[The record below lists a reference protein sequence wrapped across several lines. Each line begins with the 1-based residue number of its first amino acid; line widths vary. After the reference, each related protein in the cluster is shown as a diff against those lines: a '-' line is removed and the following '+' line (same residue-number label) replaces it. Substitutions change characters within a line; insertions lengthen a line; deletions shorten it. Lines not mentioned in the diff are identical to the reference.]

1 MLNEKI
7 YVVSA
12 FQILS
17 QSIELNHP
25 KLVSTSRG
33 DQKCFCH
40 VVQETLVVV
49 DPSSRQKFQAPAR
62 SSQRSLGMDWM
73 CIQAMELQGI
83 AAVHICSYLFIQKNR
98 SLAVGEKW

>member
-49 DPSSRQKFQAPAR
+49 DPSSRQKFQAAR

-73 CIQAMELQGI
+73 CIQSMELQGI
-83 AAVHICSYLFIQKNR
+83 AAVHICSSKKIGAWQ
-98 SLAVGEKW
+98 GEKW